1 MCAMRFALS
10 GARLFRGHVIQTA
23 LVAAFFVLGDAG
35 AGYANSARIEAT
47 SDTKDWN
54 AVALAAGQVFVGG
67 PHWTEFPGP
76 SVAVITKSEA
86 LEPFPTAEWNHWKPG
101 LDAAHR
107 FVNVN
112 ALHIGPDGS
121 LWVVDTGSPRFG
133 GTIVKNGAK
142 LVRLNPAT
150 GAIIR
155 IYPFGPDVAPDGSYI
170 DDIRI
175 NGAHA
180 YLTDAGK
187 GALLVVDIES
197 GSVRRVLDGNPATM
211 ARRDRPIIVD
221 GETVRSSDGSPLR
234 VNVDPLEVSPDGGTL
249 YFGPLEGP
257 WSQVPTAALDDPSV
271 SPARLAAL
279 VKPWADLPPIGG
291 SIMDEHGRLYYSALA
306 DDTIY
311 CRMPTGETI
320 KLLTD
325 HRLHWA
331 DAPFLTKDRR
341 LWFPVAQLDRLPL
354 FQHGVS
360 KIQKPFIVMSVSINP

>member
-1 MCAMRFALS
+1 MHFALS
-10 GARLFRGHVIQTA
+10 CARLFRGRVIQTA
-23 LVAAFFVLGDAG
+23 LVAAFVVFGDAG
-35 AGYANSARIEAT
+35 AGYANSARVEVK
-47 SDTKDWN
+47 SDTMDWN

-67 PHWTEFPGP
+67 PRWTGFSGP
-76 SVAVITKSEA
+76 SVAIVTKSKA
-86 LEPFPTAEWNHWKPG
+86 LAPFPTAEWNDWKPG
-101 LDAAHR
+101 LDATHR

-112 ALHIGPDGS
+112 ALHVGPDGS
-121 LWVVDTGSPRFG
+121 LWVVDTGSPQFG

-142 LVRLNPAT
+142 LVRINPMT
-150 GAIIR
+150 GAVIR
-155 IYPFGPDVAPDGSYI
+155 VYPFGADVAPDGSYI

-197 GSVRRVLDGNPATM
+197 GSVRRVLDDNPATTV
-211 ARRDRPIIVD
+211 RQDRPIVVE
-221 GETVRSSDGSPLR
+221 GETVRISDDSPLH
-234 VNVDPLEVSPDGGTL
+234 VNVDPLEVSPDGRTL

-271 SPARLAAL
+271 SRTSLAAL

-291 SIMDEHGRLYYSALA
+291 SIMDERGRLYYSVLA
-306 DDTIY
+306 NDTIY
-311 CRMPTGETI
+311 CRTPSGKTI

-331 DAPFLTKDRR
+331 DAPFLTKDGR
-341 LWFPVAQLDRLPL
+341 LWFPVAQLDRLPV

-360 KIQKPFIVMSVSINP
+360 KIQKPFIIMSLPINP